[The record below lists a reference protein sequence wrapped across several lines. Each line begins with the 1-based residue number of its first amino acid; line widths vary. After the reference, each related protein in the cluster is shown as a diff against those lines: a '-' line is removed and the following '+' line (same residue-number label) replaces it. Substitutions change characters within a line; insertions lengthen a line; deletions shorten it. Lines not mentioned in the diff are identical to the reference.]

1 MLNKVKRAL
10 SVFSFL
16 EIKKYFLSK
25 NKKNANQPKQNELD
39 KKLVYSFSKSR
50 IPNLKQLKYI
60 KKFLSK
66 KEAWALNLS
75 FLIFAVCLVFLGVR
89 FYVSHLELSPIEGGE
104 YTEGLVGSPKY
115 INPLYSV
122 FSDIDGDISSLIFS
136 SIFKRNKDG
145 RLTNDLAESYQV
157 EGDNKI
163 YIFKIRKD
171 AKWHNGASLAVDDI
185 VFTFNII
192 KDASYQSTLRESF
205 NGVEIEKIDDVTIKF
220 ILAEPYAAFP
230 ELLTF
235 GILPEDLWYKIPPVS
250 AGLAELNLKPI
261 GSGPYKFKSL
271 KKDKNGPVIIY
282 SLAANE
288 DYYGE
293 KPKISSINFE
303 FFPNFEEAVAALNKG
318 EIDGISYL
326 PDSLKKDL
334 IAKNSLNV
342 YKLNLPQIIVIFFNK
357 KNNAFLEDKLVR
369 QALAMSIN
377 KNEIIEKVKGG
388 DARAVDGPILPD
400 NFAYNKNNKNY
411 QYNKEEAGRI
421 LEQAGWKSAEI
432 TADDMKKAEENKNDK
447 VEEKKKEAENILST
461 GIGKWRR
468 KGNNFLAIKLTLPE
482 TEENIKL
489 AELIKNYWLDLGVK
503 TEIKLV
509 DAGQVKLSII
519 RQRDFEALIYSQI
532 VGYDPD
538 LYAFWHSSQAGESG
552 FNLSNYNNKEVDQ
565 LLEEARVASDI
576 ESRKN
581 KYIKFQE
588 IITEETPAVFLY
600 SPIYTYAQSKKV
612 KGFDIK
618 NILSPYDRFANINE
632 WYIKEGKRIKWN

>member
-1 MLNKVKRAL
+1 MLNKVKKAL
-10 SVFSFL
+10 SAFSFS
-16 EIKKYFLSK
+16 EIKKYFLFK
-25 NKKNANQPKQNELD
+25 NKKNVNQPQQNELD

-50 IPNLKQLKYI
+50 IPSLKQLKYI
-60 KKFLSK
+60 KNFLSK

-75 FLIFAVCLVFLGVR
+75 LFIFAACLIFLGTR
-89 FYVSHLELSPIEGGE
+89 FYISHLELSPIEGGE

-122 FSDIDGDISSLIFS
+122 FSDIDGDISNLIFS
-136 SIFKRNKDG
+136 SIFKRGRDG
-145 RLTNDLAESYQV
+145 RLVNDLAESYQV

-171 AKWHNGASLAVDDI
+171 VKWHNGASLAVDDI

-192 KDASYQSTLRESF
+192 KDASYQSNLRESF
-205 NGVEIEKIDDVTIKF
+205 NGVEIEKIDDATIKF

-250 AGLAELNLKPI
+250 AGLAGLNLKPI

-271 KKDKNGPVIIY
+271 KKDKNGPIIIY
-282 SLAANE
+282 SLAAND

-293 KPKISSINFE
+293 KPKISNINFE

-342 YKLNLPQIIVIFFNK
+342 YKLNLPQIIAIFFNK

-369 QALAMSIN
+369 QALALAIN

-388 DARAVDGPILPD
+388 DARAIDGPILPD

-411 QYNKEEAGRI
+411 QYNKDEAGRI
-421 LEQAGWKSAEI
+421 LEQTGWKSAEI
-432 TADDMKKAEENKNDK
+432 TADDVKKAEENKNDK
-447 VEEKKKEAENILST
+447 VEEKKKEAENILSA

-509 DAGQVKLSII
+509 DANEVRSSII
-519 RQRDFEALIYSQI
+519 RQRDFEALVYSQI

-565 LLEEARVASDI
+565 LLEEARAVSDI
-576 ESRKN
+576 ELRKN

-588 IITEETPAVFLY
+588 IITEEAPAIFLY
-600 SPIYTYAQSKKV
+600 SPVYTYAQSKKI
-612 KGFDIK
+612 KGFDVK
-618 NILSPYDRFANINE
+618 NILSPCDRFANINE